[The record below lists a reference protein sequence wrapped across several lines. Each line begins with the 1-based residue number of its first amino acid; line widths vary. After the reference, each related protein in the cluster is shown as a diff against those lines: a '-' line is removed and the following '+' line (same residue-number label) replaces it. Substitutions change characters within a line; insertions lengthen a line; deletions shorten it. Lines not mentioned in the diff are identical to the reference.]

1 VITPLTRELARQT
14 TQFRYADLDQFLQ
27 LRARMGVL
35 DFLGVALAGS
45 REALAQIMGQT
56 LADAG
61 GSAQASVIGTSWRV
75 PVANAAMLNGAAGH
89 ALDYDDVSLA
99 LSGHPSAAVL
109 PAALALGEHL
119 QCSGQ
124 DLAEAYV
131 AGFEAACRVGRL
143 LMPSSQDLGF
153 HLTGVAGVFGA
164 AAAASRLLR
173 LDVEQTAMAFGIA
186 SSQAAGLRVE
196 GGTMCKPLHAGRAAE
211 AGVLAARLAQR
222 GFTARAD
229 ALECDRGF
237 LHAFSRRDAGN
248 ADDEIMSGGAR
259 YFEGSI
265 FKFHAACFFVH
276 SAIECGRLAAVQTGF
291 AVPSAVSL
299 WVHPETVE
307 ACSYMAPVNDLES
320 KRSLTHA
327 VALGILDKRSDDPDC
342 FGQATLA
349 DPAVVE
355 IRGKVTVVA
364 DESVSKTGAQLW
376 MTTVAGMTVG
386 TAHDASAPSR
396 LDAPTISRLNA
407 KFLALATPVLGCKRA
422 QALAAA
428 VGGLQELDDVGA
440 LMTAARVPAEA
451 QDHQART
458 TLHS

>member
-14 TQFRYADLDQFLQ
+14 TQFSYKDLDQRLQ

-35 DFLGVALAGS
+35 DFFGVALAGS
-45 REALAQIMGQT
+45 REVLAQIMGQT

-61 GSAQASVIGTSWRV
+61 GRAQASVIGTSWRV

-237 LHAFSRRDAGN
+237 LHAFSRRDAGH

-307 ACSYMAPVNDLES
+307 ACSYMAPMNDLES

-364 DESVSKTGAQLW
+364 DGSVSKTGAQLW

-440 LMTAARVPAEA
+440 LMTASRVPVEA

>member
-1 VITPLTRELARQT
+1 
-14 TQFRYADLDQFLQ
+14 
-27 LRARMGVL
+27 
-35 DFLGVALAGS
+35 
-45 REALAQIMGQT
+45 
-56 LADAG
+56 
-61 GSAQASVIGTSWRV
+61 
-75 PVANAAMLNGAAGH
+75 
-89 ALDYDDVSLA
+89 
-99 LSGHPSAAVL
+99 
-109 PAALALGEHL
+109 
-119 QCSGQ
+119 
-124 DLAEAYV
+124 
-131 AGFEAACRVGRL
+131 
-143 LMPSSQDLGF
+143 
-153 HLTGVAGVFGA
+153 
-164 AAAASRLLR
+164 
-173 LDVEQTAMAFGIA
+173 
-186 SSQAAGLRVE
+186 VE

-237 LHAFSRRDAGN
+237 LHAFSRREAGH

-276 SAIECGRLAAVQTGF
+276 SAIECGRLAAGQTGF

-327 VALGILDKRSDDPDC
+327 VALGILDKRSDDPEC

-376 MTTVAGMTVG
+376 MTTVDGMTVG
-386 TAHDASAPSR
+386 TAHDASTPTR
-396 LDAPTISRLNA
+396 LDSPTISRLST
-407 KFLALATPVLGCKRA
+407 KFLALATPVLGRNRA
-422 QALAAA
+422 QALSNA
-428 VGGLQELDDVGA
+428 VDALHELDDVGI
-440 LMTAARVPAEA
+440 LMSAAGLPADPQVHQTRVA
-451 QDHQART
+451 
-458 TLHS
+458 LHS